1 MTVACDQE
9 RPKPKVRLA
18 AVTSEDRMTRD
29 SWLILIVVCIAWIFD
44 AADGTIFSLTM
55 PLIREEFHL
64 SQSAIGLIG
73 TMFLAG
79 ATLGSFTLPIIG
91 EKYGRR
97 WGMITCVGMYSVFTG
112 AIGLA
117 GSAMTVGIARF
128 LTGIGTGGEWPI
140 GATYLAEVVPPKK
153 RGFWMGIMQ
162 SGYPLGYFLASVI
175 FATVAALGLGWRAC
189 YFALVLPA
197 LIIIPVVSRFKES
210 QTWVDRKNAS
220 DADATK
226 VWRTREGLSAL
237 FATPEDRKA
246 TIVASVLHITLGVYG
261 WGATIW
267 LPSALVSDFG
277 ATSGQIGSVFIII
290 YAVATVGYLLS
301 GWLQDRIGR
310 RWCIIVC
317 LMLGMTAVVGL
328 NVLRWMDAP
337 SMMAVF
343 GLAILLGFAQ
353 STNTP
358 LITYTSEIFS
368 SKNRSMGLGFSVASG
383 KVAAILCPTV
393 MGVIADYSSVST
405 ALFYSTLFGWLA
417 IPVALWGKETAG
429 KTLA

>member
-1 MTVACDQE
+1 
-9 RPKPKVRLA
+9 
-18 AVTSEDRMTRD
+18 MTRD

-55 PLIREEFHL
+55 PLIRDEFQL

-117 GSAMTVGIARF
+117 GSAFTVGVARF

-197 LIIIPVVSRFKES
+197 LVIIPVVSRFKES
-210 QTWVDRKNAS
+210 QAWVDRKNAADI
-220 DADATK
+220 DASK

-246 TIVASVLHITLGVYG
+246 TIVASVLHVTLGVYG

-290 YAVATVGYLLS
+290 YAVATCGYLLS

-310 RWCIIVC
+310 RWCIILC

-328 NVLRWMDAP
+328 NVLRWMDTP

-343 GLAILLGFAQ
+343 ALAVLLGFAQ

-368 SKNRSMGLGFSVASG
+368 SKNRSMGLGFSVATG
-383 KVAAILCPTV
+383 KVAAIMCPTV

>member
-1 MTVACDQE
+1 
-9 RPKPKVRLA
+9 
-18 AVTSEDRMTRD
+18 MTRD